1 MQTQAVHIGTL
12 GTHKLWMSSVDAKKR
27 ESLKELSQSDGYHKE
42 FYVRATVRAARTRA
56 AHLLLRMFPG
66 HSRCALTASPAQRV
80 QYSSVPSVL
89 HCIVESGTKPLHM
102 KREPK

>member
-56 AHLLLRMFPG
+56 AHLLLRMSPG
-66 HSRCALTASPAQRV
+66 HSRCALTAS
-80 QYSSVPSVL
+80 
-89 HCIVESGTKPLHM
+89 
-102 KREPK
+102 

>member
-1 MQTQAVHIGTL
+1 MQTLAVHIGSL

-56 AHLLLRMFPG
+56 THLLLRMSPG
-66 HSRCALTASPAQRV
+66 HSRCALTASPAQHGSTHRYPRYCTAMWRV
-80 QYSSVPSVL
+80 VQSHY
-89 HCIVESGTKPLHM
+89 I
-102 KREPK
+102 